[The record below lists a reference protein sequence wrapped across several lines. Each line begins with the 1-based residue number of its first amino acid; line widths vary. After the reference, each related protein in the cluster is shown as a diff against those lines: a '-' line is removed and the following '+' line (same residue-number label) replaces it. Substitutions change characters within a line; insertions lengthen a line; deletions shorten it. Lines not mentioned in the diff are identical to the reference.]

1 MGTFQLSFVQEP
13 YLENLMLSNLEK
25 DLLKEMRTYIDDDKL
40 LEIYKTTSN
49 KIEDLQNMELRYS
62 DEFYTNFRSVNM
74 AEDAAECESFII
86 ISKDF
91 LLGYEKK
98 YYLQVYLDDYSC
110 KIGDKQ
116 MTDYLDNNLSTPD
129 EDWFFNFD
137 K

>member
-1 MGTFQLSFVQEP
+1 
-13 YLENLMLSNLEK
+13 MLSNLEK

-74 AEDAAECESFII
+74 AEDAVECESFII

>member
-74 AEDAAECESFII
+74 AEDAVECESFII